1 MRNTSLHIFLLAF
14 VFLAI
19 IGISRFFFTPGG
31 AGNAAVVERPASGD
45 VQGTAAS
52 PSVAFQRD
60 GLAEVAGATD
70 GFKRD
75 WQVLDP
81 TVGAKAVLI
90 QSLESSFPFFNFHTY
105 ATWPMAS
112 LTKLITAIVVL
123 EDIGENTK
131 VAISEKA
138 VATEGEAGGLMSG
151 EVYTARD
158 LVKIMLLTSSNDAA
172 VAFEESAGG
181 TEAFVRLMTKKIEA
195 LGLAQTIVHDASGLS
210 GLNESSASDLLKLT
224 KYIVE
229 HQPTIFTWTRLQT
242 FIAQPLNVPES
253 RTLTNIN
260 PFIADRDFLGGKTG
274 TSGDANQNLL
284 ALFSFH
290 DTRIVVIVL
299 GSTDRVNEVR
309 SLLSWVE
316 KAHTIQS
323 GQ

>member
-1 MRNTSLHIFLLAF
+1 MKNTSVHIFLLALI
-14 VFLAI
+14 FLAI
-19 IGISRFFFTPGG
+19 IGVSRFFFAPDR
-31 AGNAAVVERPASGD
+31 AGNAQTVTPVGSAD
-45 VQGTAAS
+45 VQGTTAS

-60 GLAEVAGATD
+60 GRAEVAGATD
-70 GFKRD
+70 GFRRD
-75 WQVLDP
+75 WTVLDP
-81 TVGAKAVLI
+81 TIGAKAVLI
-90 QSLESSFPFFNFHTY
+90 QSLESSFPFLNFHTY

-123 EDIGENTK
+123 EDMGENTK
-131 VAISEKA
+131 VAISATA
-138 VATEGEAGGLMSG
+138 VATEGEAGGLTAG

-158 LVKIMLLTSSNDAA
+158 LVKILLLTSSNDAA
-172 VAFEESAGG
+172 TAFEEAAGG
-181 TEAFVRLMTKKIEA
+181 REAFVRLMTKKIEA

-229 HQPTIFTWTRLQT
+229 HQPSIFAWTRLQT

-290 DTRIVVIVL
+290 DARIVVIVL
-299 GSTDRVNEVR
+299 GSTDRVTEVR
-309 SLLSWVE
+309 SLLGWVG
-316 KAHTIQS
+316 KAYNLQVS
-323 GQ
+323 D

>member
-1 MRNTSLHIFLLAF
+1 MRNTNSVHIFILAV
-14 VFLAI
+14 VFLLI
-19 IGISRFFFTPGG
+19 IGVSRLLFVRDRLD
-31 AGNAAVVERPASGD
+31 GNETVTSAATAD

-60 GLAEVAGATD
+60 VTAEVAGAAD
-70 GFKRD
+70 GFRRD
-75 WQVLDP
+75 WTVLDP
-81 TVGAKAVLI
+81 TVGAEAVLI

-112 LTKLITAIVVL
+112 LTKLITALVVL
-123 EDIGENTK
+123 EDVGENAK
-131 VAISEKA
+131 VAISESA
-138 VATEGEAGGLMSG
+138 VATEGEAGGLTSG

-172 VAFEESAGG
+172 TAFEEQGG
-181 TEAFVRLMTKKIEA
+181 GRETFVRSMTKKIES

-210 GLNESSASDLLKLT
+210 GLNVSSASDLLKLT
-224 KYIVE
+224 KYIAE
-229 HQPTIFTWTRLQT
+229 HEPTIFEWTRLQT

-260 PFIADRDFLGGKTG
+260 PFVADRDFLGGKTG

-290 DTRIVVIVL
+290 DSRIVAIVL

-316 KAHTIQS
+316 KAYSLQ
-323 GQ
+323 